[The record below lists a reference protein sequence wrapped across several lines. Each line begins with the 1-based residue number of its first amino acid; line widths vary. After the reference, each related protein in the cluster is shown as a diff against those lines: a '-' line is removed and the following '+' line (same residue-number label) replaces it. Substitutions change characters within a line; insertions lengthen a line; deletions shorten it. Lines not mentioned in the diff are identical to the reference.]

1 MSVPQFKSHA
11 VAILGKDV
19 KRGNKDDGAVLKR
32 YIARKRCNLA
42 NDPLRKLQK
51 EMRHLR
57 REFQCKQS
65 KFENFCASRN
75 KECAVRKAVL
85 RYVVKSLQH
94 WLEDKFVTR
103 VDRVVNCMFETFIAT
118 VSGLIQ
124 TQWTIHC
131 QKAVMQ

>member
-1 MSVPQFKSHA
+1 MLKTLKESLWFGALTVELAKTWTVYKKEPTRR
-11 VAILGKDV
+11 KDALCLRV
-19 KRGNKDDGAVLKR
+19 WNKDDVAVLKR

-75 KECAVRKAVL
+75 KECAV
-85 RYVVKSLQH
+85 
-94 WLEDKFVTR
+94 
-103 VDRVVNCMFETFIAT
+103 NCMFETFIAT